1 MRLVRVLASLLPG
14 LREVRTP
21 IAGGFAWLLAV
32 ADPLPESRPLQRAFA
47 ALWDL
52 GAYVGKVACW
62 SWCRSRPTWSRAFLE
77 VDPLHLW
84 EHGGLF
90 RQGVRCAIRSREI
103 IVQAV
108 VAEVVTSRFLGSLGQ
123 PDNGEPAPA

>member
-32 ADPLPESRPLQRAFA
+32 ADPLPESRPPQRAFA

-52 GAYVGKVACW
+52 GAYVGKGGLPVVVSFAAYLVG
-62 SWCRSRPTWSRAFLE
+62 AFLE

-108 VAEVVTSRFLGSLGQ
+108 VAEVVTSRFPGSLGQ